1 MKWTK
6 VVIALGMVGIVLLAY
21 QYKTN
26 NLAHNKPT
34 ITMAVSKTPLSAPIY
49 IAESLGFFKQSCV
62 NVVIDDVIGGKNSFD
77 QVMLGNADFGTSSNS
92 VIVFQSMYHSDFVT
106 LANFA
111 QSDNDV
117 KLITHLNMQA
127 NQNINADIKTNTD
140 AISMLGKR
148 IGVTSGSAGEY
159 LLSTYLALIGL
170 TIHDVEVLSYS
181 PEKLP
186 QALLNKDVDM
196 IVAWEPY
203 AYDTLQM
210 LKNDVKVINTK
221 NLNTLMFNL
230 ISHPIDSDAKLEQAT
245 CVLDALNN
253 AINYIATNP
262 ESSRQIIATRLK
274 EDPQFIDWVWT
285 DYIFK
290 LSLNRSLLMN
300 LKSQGIWMID
310 SELVEVNNL
319 PDYKMLLDERALKT
333 VNPMA
338 VRL

>member
-1 MKWTK
+1 MKWTQ
-6 VVIALGMVGIVLLAY
+6 VVIALGIVAIVLLF
-21 QYKTN
+21 YKN
-26 NLAHNKPT
+26 KADNANHNKPT

-49 IAESLGFFKQSCV
+49 IAESLGFFDQSCV
-62 NVVIDDVIGGKNSFD
+62 NVVIDDVIGGKKSFD
-77 QVMLGNADFGTSSNS
+77 QVMSGNADFGTSSNS
-92 VIVFQSMYHSDFVT
+92 VIVFQSMYQNNFVT

-148 IGVTSGSAGEY
+148 IGVTRGSASEY
-159 LLSTYLALIGL
+159 LLSTYLALLGL
-170 TIHDVEVLSYS
+170 TIYDVEILSYS

-186 QALLNKDVDM
+186 QALLNNEVDM
-196 IVAWEPY
+196 VVAWEPY
-203 AYDTLQM
+203 AYDAVQM
-210 LKNDVKVINTK
+210 LKTDAKLINTK

-230 ISHPIDSDAKLEQAT
+230 ISHPINNEEKLAQAT
-245 CVLDALNN
+245 CVLDALKV
-253 AINYIATNP
+253 AINYISTNP
-262 ESSRQIIATRLK
+262 KSSRQIVATRLN
-274 EDPQFIDWVWT
+274 EDPKFIDWVWP

-290 LSLNRSLLMN
+290 LSLNRSLLMS

-310 SELVEVNNL
+310 SELVEAENI
-319 PDYKMLLDERALKT
+319 PDYKLFLDERALKT